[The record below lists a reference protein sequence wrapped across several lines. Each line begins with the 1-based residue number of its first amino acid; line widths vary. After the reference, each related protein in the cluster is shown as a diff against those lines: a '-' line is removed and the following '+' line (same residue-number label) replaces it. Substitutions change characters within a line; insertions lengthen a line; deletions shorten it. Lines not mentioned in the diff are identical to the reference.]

1 MGWGTYLRTDLYF
14 NRETFNSK
22 YQVEV
27 ELAETKKSI
36 CDIKAAIL
44 QLAAMT
50 EPEKFF
56 KPEPG
61 EEYPEFYIDS
71 VNKRMSYLIEELGK
85 MTVEEYMLSL
95 MLDKWNRTHDP
106 STGYAYDTPESE
118 KEGKSYVFGDFI
130 ETNSDNDSRKR
141 VEETLNP
148 FASEPETGEG
158 KASSDELKRKFLA
171 TEYPDSIQ

>member
-1 MGWGTYLRTDLYF
+1 MGWGTYLRTDIYF

-22 YQVEV
+22 YQVED
-27 ELAETKKSI
+27 ELAKTRKSI
-36 CDIKAAIL
+36 CDIKVAIL
-44 QLAAMT
+44 QLATMT

-71 VNKRMSYLIEELGK
+71 VNKRMSYLIEELEK
-85 MTVEEYMLSL
+85 MTVEEYTLSL
-95 MLDKWNRTHDP
+95 LLDEWNRTHDP
-106 STGYAYDTPESE
+106 STGYAYDAPESE

-130 ETNSDNDSRKR
+130 ETNSDNDKR
-141 VEETLNP
+141 GRIEDTLNP
-148 FASEPETGEG
+148 FISEHETGED

-171 TEYPDSIQ
+171 TEYPDLI

>member
-1 MGWGTYLRTDLYF
+1 MGWGTYLRTDIYF

-22 YQVEV
+22 YQVEE

-44 QLAAMT
+44 QLATMT

-71 VNKRMSYLIEELGK
+71 VNKRMSYLIEELEK
-85 MTVEEYMLSL
+85 MTVEEYTLSL
-95 MLDKWNRTHDP
+95 LLDEWNRAHDP

-130 ETNSDNDSRKR
+130 ETNSDNDKR
-141 VEETLNP
+141 EHIEETLNP
-148 FASEPETGEG
+148 FASESGIETDKSVE
-158 KASSDELKRKFLA
+158 DLK
-171 TEYPDSIQ
+171 